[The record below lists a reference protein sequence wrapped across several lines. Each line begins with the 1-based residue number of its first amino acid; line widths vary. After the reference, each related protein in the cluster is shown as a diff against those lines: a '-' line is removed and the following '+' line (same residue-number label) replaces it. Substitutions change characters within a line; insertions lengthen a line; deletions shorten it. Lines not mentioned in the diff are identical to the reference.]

1 MDKKTVEL
9 GTIPVKM
16 SNRTHKLHVRVD
28 IEIRPGEKGPEL
40 SIMGDTYYPGA
51 RDIESGGQ
59 ILDEVRLL
67 LDTPGATFARP
78 RADIA
83 RLLEIWDRWHL
94 NGMRAGCEHQRA
106 SWDTSAPIVLVTY
119 KQRSEVLTLANKVQR
134 DAEKRLADGKTV
146 TYLSDELRLVNLPYK
161 ITRGVEEKPPS
172 DFEYAEEKREQKTAG
187 WVTPDEHPA
196 GLLGKPCPV
205 CGYKYGSAWL
215 YEPLPADVVKFL
227 EDF

>member
-9 GTIPVKM
+9 GTLPATEHFRPERVK
-16 SNRTHKLHVRVD
+16 VE
-28 IEIRPGEKGPEL
+28 IEISNCLNPDTGPRL
-40 SIMGDTYYPGA
+40 SIVGVTYTGTREHSA
-51 RDIESGGQ
+51 GQ
-59 ILDEVRLL
+59 ILDDVRRL
-67 LDTPGATFARP
+67 LDTPGATLNYP
-78 RADIA
+78 REKIA

-94 NGMRAGCEHQRA
+94 NDMRAGCQHQRA
-106 SWDTSAPIVLVTY
+106 RWDTSEPIVFVTY
-119 KQRSEVLTLANKVQR
+119 KQRSEVLTLASKVQR

-146 TYLSDELRLVNLPYK
+146 TYHPDELRLVNLPYQ

-172 DFEYAEEKREQKTAG
+172 DFEYAEEKREKKTAG